1 MKRKFLTGALTLLV
15 VALAVAGALLF
26 WQSRKLD
33 DYTAQLSLGDKYLEE
48 LDYENAEI
56 AYKKAIEI
64 DEKRAS
70 AYVNLS
76 VVYVKQNRFA
86 EARELL
92 AEAEE
97 KVSGEQALQAVQE
110 QLSRVE
116 QQEERYQQET
126 QAESTPAPTS
136 SPTPEDQESSRIK
149 TGVYVSQDNPE
160 DTLTIEEVRENQ
172 AVVFTV
178 FWHRRAAMSQAEAG
192 LSGNTGTFSYYEQ
205 GAKMAAG
212 TLEFQEN
219 DTIVLNLEQSA
230 LPNVEPGSTT
240 YVMPTP
246 EEEAAQKAAQ
256 AEEIRQWLTQGSGQW
271 YKDDVLEEPEAVN
284 FQFQED
290 GTAVY
295 WPKQKEY
302 VNTTSYTLDGE
313 QITITFLAL
322 DTLEPV
328 PLTYQVSCFTVG
340 ENYRIRLDFVSTE
353 ADVSQLYGFAELV
366 PGWYT
371 LA

>member
-15 VALAVAGALLF
+15 VALAVAGALLL

-116 QQEERYQQET
+116 PGGKHPCPHVL
-126 QAESTPAPTS
+126 A
-136 SPTPEDQESSRIK
+136 
-149 TGVYVSQDNPE
+149 
-160 DTLTIEEVRENQ
+160 
-172 AVVFTV
+172 
-178 FWHRRAAMSQAEAG
+178 HAG
-192 LSGNTGTFSYYEQ
+192 
-205 GAKMAAG
+205 
-212 TLEFQEN
+212 
-219 DTIVLNLEQSA
+219 
-230 LPNVEPGSTT
+230 
-240 YVMPTP
+240 
-246 EEEAAQKAAQ
+246 
-256 AEEIRQWLTQGSGQW
+256 GSGKFPD
-271 YKDDVLEEPEAVN
+271 KDRRVRKS
-284 FQFQED
+284 
-290 GTAVY
+290 G
-295 WPKQKEY
+295 
-302 VNTTSYTLDGE
+302 
-313 QITITFLAL
+313 
-322 DTLEPV
+322 
-328 PLTYQVSCFTVG
+328 
-340 ENYRIRLDFVSTE
+340 
-353 ADVSQLYGFAELV
+353 
-366 PGWYT
+366 
-371 LA
+371 